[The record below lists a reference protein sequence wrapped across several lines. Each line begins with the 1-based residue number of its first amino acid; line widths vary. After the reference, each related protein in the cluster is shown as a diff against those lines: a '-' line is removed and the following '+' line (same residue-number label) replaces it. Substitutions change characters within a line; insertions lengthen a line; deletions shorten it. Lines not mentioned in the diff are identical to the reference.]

1 MQLSVRVW
9 VDKDQGVF
17 GSRPIKHEA
26 PPRVAVL
33 LRQALFEKITITQDT
48 RRPRVSKLEAMLQQL
63 ANHASGGDLSA
74 SRSMFRLL
82 SELERREAEAA
93 NKPKP
98 APRHI
103 IELPHNYRHPVDPQR
118 LVLQKEL
125 SELDREARFARDGFS
140 LSPELPAWSL
150 PAK

>member
-1 MQLSVRVW
+1 
-9 VDKDQGVF
+9 
-17 GSRPIKHEA
+17 
-26 PPRVAVL
+26 
-33 LRQALFEKITITQDT
+33 
-48 RRPRVSKLEAMLQQL
+48 
-63 ANHASGGDLSA
+63 
-74 SRSMFRLL
+74 MFRLL

-125 SELDREARFARDGFS
+125 SELHPDINIDDEKPAKLIKELAPKLGKLARDIKTW
-140 LSPELPAWSL
+140 LDR
-150 PAK
+150 KR